1 MKKLLTFAAAT
12 LVGVLAVNAVPAKR
26 VYRTYTQ
33 PDGTTVTAMKVGDE
47 FGHYYVAQDGRAMLR
62 DAAGTLRVAD
72 DNAIKMVRQRADK
85 RRENRMSMSAKAQ
98 DTGSKYHGIG
108 HFSAPYPRSGK
119 VKSIVFLVEYT
130 DVKFR
135 TPDPNT
141 YFTRQLNEPGF
152 NENGAMG
159 SARDYFLAQSHGL
172 FDPDFEVYGPIQLA
186 HPMSYYGGTDP
197 LLGEDAHAGEMIIEA
212 AQALDDQIDFSKYD
226 LDNDGN
232 IDNVFAIYAGYG
244 EADYDDENTVWPH
257 AFELYEEIYGQ
268 TFTFDGKRL
277 FGYACANEIT
287 PPSPAKPGDTPNGIA
302 TFCHEFSHV
311 LGLPDLYNTNNAY
324 DMSTPNAWDLMDY
337 GSYNNE
343 GRTPPN
349 YSAVERNAMGW
360 MYPEEFVGPESISL
374 ESLSKSNK
382 AYIIPTN
389 LDNEFFVV
397 ENRQQD
403 SWDTY
408 LPGHGMLV
416 WHISFDQTIWDN
428 NEPNVPRRGF
438 NTGVDI
444 VEVGGFADAS
454 QDKNGN
460 PLYLDQYPFPGSKN
474 KTSLT
479 ADTYPALRTW
489 AGVDLDFPITDIEE
503 ADGVVRF
510 NVCGGRIDFG
520 EIAAPVLKSADNG
533 TITASWA
540 AHPQALDYQLTVT
553 CAGEPF
559 GDYTDFSVGNVTTH
573 VIDGVAGERDYAVKV
588 RAVNGRQFS
597 AYSPEAVVTTPAI
610 DFIYLVPNAVSAVR
624 SGANAV
630 LTWDALAG
638 AAAYAL
644 TVETEADGGTKTDT
658 HDFGK
663 NDVLSIP
670 QGWNWTGRSSDIY
683 KSTTTPVA
691 LVESGA
697 PVLKMAKDQVTLTSE
712 IYAGEITKISFWL
725 VANST
730 SANIKSILDV
740 QARSDADA
748 EWTTVLSVDN
758 VNAYE
763 GRGAQLSADV
773 PAGMHQLRFV
783 YTKPQ
788 AGGNVG
794 IDNVAVTT
802 TARTFSKLID
812 RRDMGQA
819 LTYTVDIPAQATAMR
834 FFVEGVD
841 AAGRYSRPSNTVT
854 VDLLSGID
862 NIASANVGI
871 RVDGRDIVYRGAA
884 GGSMSVVNLAGMV
897 VATVAADASGEA
909 VASVNTP
916 GVYIVATP
924 EGSAKVTV
932 K

>member
-1 MKKLLTFAAAT
+1 M
-12 LVGVLAVNAVPAKR
+12 
-26 VYRTYTQ
+26 
-33 PDGTTVTAMKVGDE
+33 
-47 FGHYYVAQDGRAMLR
+47 
-62 DAAGTLRVAD
+62 
-72 DNAIKMVRQRADK
+72 
-85 RRENRMSMSAKAQ
+85 
-98 DTGSKYHGIG
+98 
-108 HFSAPYPRSGK
+108 
-119 VKSIVFLVEYT
+119 
-130 DVKFR
+130 
-135 TPDPNT
+135 
-141 YFTRQLNEPGF
+141 
-152 NENGAMG
+152 
-159 SARDYFLAQSHGL
+159 
-172 FDPDFEVYGPIQLA
+172 
-186 HPMSYYGGTDP
+186 
-197 LLGEDAHAGEMIIEA
+197 
-212 AQALDDQIDFSKYD
+212 
-226 LDNDGN
+226 
-232 IDNVFAIYAGYG
+232 
-244 EADYDDENTVWPH
+244 
-257 AFELYEEIYGQ
+257 
-268 TFTFDGKRL
+268 
-277 FGYACANEIT
+277 
-287 PPSPAKPGDTPNGIA
+287 
-302 TFCHEFSHV
+302 
-311 LGLPDLYNTNNAY
+311 
-324 DMSTPNAWDLMDY
+324 
-337 GSYNNE
+337 
-343 GRTPPN
+343 
-349 YSAVERNAMGW
+349 
-360 MYPEEFVGPESISL
+360 
-374 ESLSKSNK
+374 
-382 AYIIPTN
+382 
-389 LDNEFFVV
+389 
-397 ENRQQD
+397 
-403 SWDTY
+403 
-408 LPGHGMLV
+408 
-416 WHISFDQTIWDN
+416 
-428 NEPNVPRRGF
+428 
-438 NTGVDI
+438 
-444 VEVGGFADAS
+444 
-454 QDKNGN
+454 
-460 PLYLDQYPFPGSKN
+460 
-474 KTSLT
+474 
-479 ADTYPALRTW
+479 
-489 AGVDLDFPITDIEE
+489 
-503 ADGVVRF
+503 VRF

-520 EIAAPVLKSADNG
+520 EIVAPVLKAADNG

-854 VDLLSGID
+854 VDLLSSI
-862 NIASANVGI
+862 NIASANVG
-871 RVDGRDIVYRGAA
+871 VSVYGRDIVYRGAA
-884 GGSMSVVNLAGMV
+884 GGSVAVVNLAGIV
-897 VATVAADASGEA
+897 VATAATNASGEA

-916 GVYIVATP
+916 GVYIVVTP